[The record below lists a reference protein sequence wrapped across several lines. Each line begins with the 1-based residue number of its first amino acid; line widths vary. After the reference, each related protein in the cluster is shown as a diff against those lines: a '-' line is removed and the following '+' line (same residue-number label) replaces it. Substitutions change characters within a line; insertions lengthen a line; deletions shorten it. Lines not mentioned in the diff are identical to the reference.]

1 MTQPY
6 SRDEKP
12 FIIRNLLFTSCELL
26 ITAIILTY
34 SFINVKYLFALF
46 LTFYLFFLF
55 TFTSIKIRGITR
67 KFCIIPLINS
77 LILERNLPMQ
87 RA

>member
-12 FIIRNLLFTSCELL
+12 FRICDLLFISCELL

-46 LTFYLFFLF
+46 LTFYLFLLF
-55 TFTSIKIRGITR
+55 TFTPIKIRGITQ

-77 LILERNLPMQ
+77 LILERNLPTR

>member
-12 FIIRNLLFTSCELL
+12 FRICDLLFISCELL

-46 LTFYLFFLF
+46 LTFYLFLLF
-55 TFTSIKIRGITR
+55 TFTPIKNKRNNAEILHHSSY
-67 KFCIIPLINS
+67 KFTYS
-77 LILERNLPMQ
+77 
-87 RA
+87 

>member
-1 MTQPY
+1 MMQPY

-12 FIIRNLLFTSCELL
+12 FRICDLLFISCELL

-46 LTFYLFFLF
+46 LTFYLFLLF
-55 TFTSIKIRGITR
+55 TFASIKIRGITQ
-67 KFCIIPLINS
+67 KFCIIPLSDS
-77 LILERNLPMQ
+77 LILERDPPMQ

>member
-6 SRDEKP
+6 SRDKKP
-12 FIIRNLLFTSCELL
+12 FRICDLLFISCELL

-46 LTFYLFFLF
+46 LTFYLFLLF
-55 TFTSIKIRGITR
+55 TFTSIKIRGITQ
-67 KFCIIPLINS
+67 KFRIIPLINS
-77 LILERNLPMQ
+77 FILERHSSM
-87 RA
+87 RKA

>member
-6 SRDEKP
+6 SRDEKSFP
-12 FIIRNLLFTSCELL
+12 ICDLLFTSCELL

-46 LTFYLFFLF
+46 LTFYLFLLF
-55 TFTSIKIRGITR
+55 TFTSIKIRGITQ
-67 KFCIIPLINS
+67 KLCIIPLINS
-77 LILERNLPMQ
+77 LILERNLPTR